1 MRISAILLSL
11 FLWFGMHTLYAVE
24 GTVNINIASVEK
36 LAKTLSGIGL
46 KRAKQIVEYRERF
59 GPFTSVEQLGNV
71 NGIGEKTV
79 EKNRDQLTIN

>member
-11 FLWFGMHTLYAVE
+11 FLWFGMQTLYAVE
-24 GTVNINIASVEK
+24 GTVNINTASVEK
-36 LAKTLSGIGL
+36 LSETLSGIGL

-71 NGIGEKTV
+71 NGIGERTI
-79 EKNRDQLTIN
+79 EKNRDQLTID